1 MVRPFHLNDIS
12 LLTRLEKVG
21 APLYNELA
29 LTHGARP
36 LRSALA
42 GYFSLHRHGLHTCV
56 LPASQDGGGFAQMW
70 PRQERGVM
78 TYIAPA
84 LSGDKLEKVWLDLLE
99 ATVVVA
105 GKLGLQYMVAEVP
118 GEGSSIDVLRHAGFS
133 IYLRQDILC
142 CTPAAACLEKLV
154 DSPLLRK
161 ASPSDEWA
169 VQQLYYNITPRLA
182 QLASFVPKIKPAS
195 QVYIAQDAGEVT
207 AYLEIQ
213 RGALGTWFNVMVH
226 PQAEV
231 HAQHI
236 LVHGLALAGK
246 QCAGP
251 LYCCVRR
258 YQEWLWEPLLALGFE
273 AFASSA
279 VMVKRLVAPV
289 AEPELSPVAALE
301 TRQAASPVARAA
313 TSDPLRATSRVGK

>member
-1 MVRPFHLNDIS
+1 MVRPFQLSDIP
-12 LLTRLEKVG
+12 LLTRLEKSGV
-21 APLYNELA
+21 PLYNEVA
-29 LTHGARP
+29 LTHGLHP
-36 LRSALA
+36 WRSALA
-42 GYFSLHRHGLHTCV
+42 GYLSLHRHGLHTCV
-56 LPASQDGGGFAQMW
+56 LPASQAGGGFAQMW

-84 LSGDKLEKVWLDLLE
+84 LSGNEPGAVWVELLE
-99 ATVVVA
+99 AMAVVA
-105 GKLGLQYMVAEVP
+105 GKLGLQYLIAEVP
-118 GEGSSIDVLRHAGFS
+118 GESPAIDVLRHAGFS
-133 IYLRQDILC
+133 IYLRQDILRC
-142 CTPAAACLEKLV
+142 VPGPACSEKLT
-154 DSPLLRK
+154 DPTLLHK

-182 QLASFVPKIKPAS
+182 QLASFVPEIKPAS

-207 AYLEIQ
+207 TYLEI
-213 RGALGTWFNVMVH
+213 RPGALGAWFDVMVH

-231 HAQHI
+231 HAQHALI
-236 LVHGLALAGK
+236 HGLALMGQQSERA
-246 QCAGP
+246 

-289 AEPELSPVAALE
+289 TEPELSPVAALE
-301 TRQAASPVARAA
+301 ARQAASPVARAA
-313 TSDPLRATSRVGK
+313 TSDPLRATSRAGE